1 METENLFK
9 LIHTVEAITN
19 RAIVDWNDIFPHN
32 IGVSP
37 ILVLSE
43 LERNGPQNQM
53 KLADLLG
60 FTGGAMTNIASKLVK
75 LELAIRTFNDSDR
88 RQVLLKVTPKGS
100 LLLQEAQRLGKRQHI
115 EMFQVLDEEEI
126 AQYLSINEKLLK
138 SLKTKKSNR

>member
-19 RAIVDWNDIFPHN
+19 KAIIIWNDSFPYN
-32 IGVSP
+32 LSVSS

-53 KLADLLG
+53 KLANLLG
-60 FTGGAMTNIASKLVK
+60 FTGGALTNIATKLIK
-75 LELAIRTFNDSDR
+75 LELAIRTFNELDR
-88 RQVLLKVTPKGS
+88 RQVLLKITPSGIS
-100 LLLQEAQRLGKRQHI
+100 LLEKAQELGKRQHMD
-115 EMFQVLDEEEI
+115 MFQVLDEDEI

-138 SLKTKKSNR
+138 SLTTKK

>member
-1 METENLFK
+1 METEDLFK

-19 RAIVDWNDIFPHN
+19 EAIVAWNDVFPHN
-32 IGVSP
+32 LGVSP

-53 KLADLLG
+53 KLAGLLG

-100 LLLQEAQRLGKRQHI
+100 SLLQEAQKLGKQQHV
-115 EMFQVLDEEEI
+115 EMFQVLNEDEI

-138 SLKTKKSNR
+138 SLKTKKNNR